1 MSKIVSY
8 QGAFIKGYV
17 HADVTV
23 GTSAAQFLPTSPAG
37 TRRVALVVQNTSA
50 TATVQAIFADTG
62 AVGIRIPPLGSITQ
76 ENYNGTVRLISSA
89 AATQVH
95 IAYANS

>member
-1 MSKIVSY
+1 MSRNEY
-8 QGAFIKGYV
+8 QGAFIKGYI
-17 HADVTV
+17 HADTTV
-23 GTSAAQFLPTSPAG
+23 GLTAVQALPTAPAG

-62 AVGIRIPPLGSITQ
+62 AVGIRIPPLGSVTQ

-89 AATQVH
+89 DNTQVH